1 MTQKTRSKPGARQ
14 VKKSYKTLWWILGGV
29 VGLAAIVALAIS
41 IAGEQPLDES
51 VGYGT
56 PSVSGTAL
64 PAYVAGS
71 SDPSQGAQAPTATGA
86 DWNGNPVSIEPD
98 GTPKIVIFL
107 AHWCSHCQAEVPVVQ
122 SWVDAG
128 NLPDNVELIS
138 VATSTDPLRPNWP
151 PQDWLER
158 EGWTAPVIM
167 DDASGTVAGSFGMAG
182 TPFWVVLNGDG
193 VVLQRVS
200 GEIPVDGLNALVA
213 IAQSTAQP

>member
-1 MTQKTRSKPGARQ
+1 MTQRAKSGVGPAKRSY
-14 VKKSYKTLWWILGGV
+14 SMLWWILGGV

-64 PAYVAGS
+64 PVYNSAAA
-71 SDPSQGAQAPTATGA
+71 DPAIGLQAPTATGA
-86 DWNGNPVSIEPD
+86 DWNGNLVSIEPD

-107 AHWCSHCQAEVPVVQ
+107 AHWCPHCQAEVPVVQ

-182 TPFWVVLNGDG
+182 TPFWVVLDG
-193 VVLQRVS
+193 NNQNLQRVS
-200 GEIPVDGLNALVA
+200 GEIPVDGLNALAA
-213 IAQSTAQP
+213 IAQASIGS